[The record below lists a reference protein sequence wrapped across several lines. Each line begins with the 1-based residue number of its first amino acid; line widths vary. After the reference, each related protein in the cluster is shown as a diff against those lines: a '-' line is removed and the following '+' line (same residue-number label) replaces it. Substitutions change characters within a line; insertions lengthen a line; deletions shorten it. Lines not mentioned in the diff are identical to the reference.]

1 VDAHTHLDDPRFDG
15 DRGDVLARA
24 RSHGIGQVVL
34 AAGNPLH
41 WARVRAVAEQHDL
54 PYCIGIHPWWPE
66 PRFLDALPEA
76 LAGACGVGETGLDH
90 HRAQGAAER
99 RVQRQL
105 LDAHLALASERHL
118 PVVLHHVRATREVL
132 DAVAAS
138 GVRQGVLHAF
148 VRGDVARALE
158 LGLHVS
164 FGTDLARSHRALQAA
179 IEVPLDR
186 ILFESD
192 APDRPLSGD
201 RGEPAHVADLVAL
214 VADARGLPSDE
225 LLARSGDNARRL
237 FRLGGARP

>member
-1 VDAHTHLDDPRFDG
+1 
-15 DRGDVLARA
+15 
-24 RSHGIGQVVL
+24 
-34 AAGNPLH
+34 
-41 WARVRAVAEQHDL
+41 
-54 PYCIGIHPWWPE
+54 
-66 PRFLDALPEA
+66 
-76 LAGACGVGETGLDH
+76 
-90 HRAQGAAER
+90 
-99 RVQRQL
+99 
-105 LDAHLALASERHL
+105 
-118 PVVLHHVRATREVL
+118 VVLHHVRATREVL